1 MTTGHE
7 AVGSLG
13 PGQGSLHAGAPLSG
27 VRPADG
33 AGRPARPPRRRAS
46 ADRRLGLA
54 LIAPAI
60 IALSLVTVF
69 PLIYNLWNSFHTDQL
84 ANPAAGKGFSG
95 LQNYR
100 ELFSQPG
107 FTADFV
113 HTAFFTVVSV
123 GIEMCLGLAIAV
135 VISKPYRGRGFVR
148 AAILVPWAVPTVVSA
163 MLWKTMVDPQ
173 SGFVNYL
180 LKTFHLP
187 GANLAWSAQTWSSWA
202 VVIVSDAWK
211 TTPLVAII
219 LLAGLQAI
227 PADVYEAAQVDGAG
241 AWRRFTR
248 ITLPLLKPALLVPYP
263 GCVPGVRRY
272 LYLDWWRTWVVHG
285 NPWLFE
291 LEGLSRRH
299 RFRLW
304 GGCFGEPDPY
314 GVAHRLRLPPAH
326 QAQHLGGTSA
336 WLRYR

>member
-54 LIAPAI
+54 VIAPAI

-163 MLWKTMVDPQ
+163 MLWKTMGDPQ

-248 ITLPLLKPALLVPYP
+248 ITLPLLKPALLVALIFRTLAAFLVFDVIYILTGGGP
-263 GCVPGVRRY
+263 GSSTETLGY
-272 LYLDWWRTWVVHG
+272 LNWKAFLVDTDFGY
-285 NPWLFE
+285 
-291 LEGLSRRH
+291 
-299 RFRLW
+299 
-304 GGCFGEPDPY
+304 GGAVSVSLILMALLIAFGY
-314 GVAHRLRLPPAH
+314 HRLIKPS
-326 QAQHLGGTSA
+326 T
-336 WLRYR
+336 

>member
-1 MTTGHE
+1 MTTGRE

-13 PGQGSLHAGAPLSG
+13 PGQGSPHAGTPLSG

-46 ADRRLGLA
+46 AERRLGLA

-60 IALSLVTVF
+60 IALSLVTLF

-100 ELFSQPG
+100 ELFNQPG

-123 GIEMCLGLAIAV
+123 GIEICLGLAIAV

-187 GANLAWSAQTWSSWA
+187 GASLAWSAQTWSSWA

-227 PADVYEAAQVDGAG
+227 PDDVYEAAQVDGAG

-248 ITLPLLKPALLVPYP
+248 ITLPLLKPALLVALIFRTLAAFLVFDVVYILTGGGP
-263 GCVPGVRRY
+263 GSSTETLGY
-272 LYLDWWRTWVVHG
+272 LNWKAFLVNTDFGFGGAVSVSLILMALLIAFGY
-285 NPWLFE
+285 N
-291 LEGLSRRH
+291 
-299 RFRLW
+299 RLIK
-304 GGCFGEPDPY
+304 PSTP
-314 GVAHRLRLPPAH
+314 
-326 QAQHLGGTSA
+326 
-336 WLRYR
+336 

>member
-1 MTTGHE
+1 
-7 AVGSLG
+7 
-13 PGQGSLHAGAPLSG
+13 
-27 VRPADG
+27 
-33 AGRPARPPRRRAS
+33 
-46 ADRRLGLA
+46 

-248 ITLPLLKPALLVPYP
+248 ITLPLLKPALLVALIFRTLAAFLVFDVIYILTGGGP
-263 GCVPGVRRY
+263 GSSTETLGY
-272 LYLDWWRTWVVHG
+272 LNWKAFLVDTDFGY
-285 NPWLFE
+285 
-291 LEGLSRRH
+291 
-299 RFRLW
+299 
-304 GGCFGEPDPY
+304 GGAVSVSLILMALLIAFGY
-314 GVAHRLRLPPAH
+314 HRLIKPS
-326 QAQHLGGTSA
+326 T
-336 WLRYR
+336 

>member
-1 MTTGHE
+1 M
-7 AVGSLG
+7 G

-248 ITLPLLKPALLVPYP
+248 ITLPLLKPALLVALIFRTLAAFLVFDVIYILTGGGP
-263 GCVPGVRRY
+263 GSSTETLGY
-272 LYLDWWRTWVVHG
+272 LNWKAFLVDTDFGY
-285 NPWLFE
+285 
-291 LEGLSRRH
+291 
-299 RFRLW
+299 
-304 GGCFGEPDPY
+304 GGAVSVSLILMALLIAFGY
-314 GVAHRLRLPPAH
+314 HRLIKPS
-326 QAQHLGGTSA
+326 T
-336 WLRYR
+336 